1 MAKHAAKHTV
11 KAEQKLPVQESAAEQ
26 KLVRDDAQ
34 ASVGEAVSTDEA
46 ALREE
51 SEGKSSAV
59 GSDKSQIADVAQSK
73 KEGREKTVSNEATE
87 AHKKRARKS
96 AAIAALCLAAFAVAF
111 IGLVTML
118 DRMAPGQQ
126 DNVEAV
132 ADSYLADPRYVLLIG
147 SDSRKGTALYT
158 GKANEASQVD
168 QYADIL
174 TLMRVDPQT
183 YTITLITIPRDT
195 VVPGDTRKIN
205 SYLLSNNPEDVVGAV
220 ERLVGRDIDNYMM
233 TTFTGFEDLINE
245 MGGVTVDVPMTV
257 TVTDPRS
264 AKEVTVKEG
273 KNQRLNG
280 AEALVF
286 ARARKPYQDD
296 QDAKRQVNVRSIE
309 AAMIDGILHFD
320 GDLNVAEIL
329 DILED
334 HTTTDMDLARASLMV
349 ADFVRHG
356 DDVTIYSCT
365 GPYVGDNRKSD
376 GQWVVQG
383 SAQTWAAI
391 ISAADA
397 GDDPSD
403 IVVAPSFS

>member
-1 MAKHAAKHTV
+1 MVNNAEKHIEET
-11 KAEQKLPVQESAAEQ
+11 
-26 KLVRDDAQ
+26 
-34 ASVGEAVSTDEA
+34 ASKPQVH
-46 ALREE
+46 
-51 SEGKSSAV
+51 
-59 GSDKSQIADVAQSK
+59 
-73 KEGREKTVSNEATE
+73 EATE

-96 AAIAALCLAAFAVAF
+96 AAIAMLCLAIFAVAF
-111 IGLVTML
+111 IGLVMVL
-118 DRMAPGQQ
+118 DKMAPGHHE
-126 DNVEAV
+126 NVETV

-174 TLMRVDPQT
+174 TLMRIDPQS
-183 YTITLITIPRDT
+183 YTITLISIPRDT
-195 VVPGDTRKIN
+195 VVPGDTKKIN
-205 SYLLSNNPEDVVGAV
+205 SYLLSNDPEDVVDAV

-245 MGGVTVDVPMTV
+245 IGGVTVDVPVTV

-264 AKEVTVKEG
+264 AKEVTVKAG
-273 KNQRLNG
+273 KNRHLNG

-296 QDAKRQVNVRSIE
+296 QDAKRQVNVRTLE

-320 GDLNVAEIL
+320 GDLDVAEIL
-329 DILED
+329 DILSD
-334 HTTTDMDLARASLMV
+334 NTTTDMDLARASLMV

-365 GPYVGDNRKSD
+365 GPYAGGNRKSD
-376 GQWVVQG
+376 GQWVVEG

-397 GDDPSD
+397 GEDPSD
-403 IVVAPSFS
+403 IVVAPKF

>member
-11 KAEQKLPVQESAAEQ
+11 KAEQKLSVQQPAAEQ

-34 ASVGEAVSTDEA
+34 ASVGEAAATDEV

-51 SEGKSSAV
+51 PEGKPSAV

-245 MGGVTVDVPMTV
+245 IGGVTVDVPVTV

-334 HTTTDMDLARASLMV
+334 NTITDMDLARASLMV